1 MNITRKTL
9 KELGFK
15 VYKKFDDKIIYRNKK
30 SDRTI
35 IIDLNF
41 REIILDSTN
50 YLKFEEID
58 AIKDEIVNLRLK
70 NVLR

>member
-15 VYKKFDDKIIYRNKK
+15 VYKKFDDKIIYKNEK
-30 SDRTI
+30 SQRTI

-41 REIILDSTN
+41 NEIILDATN
-50 YLKFEEID
+50 YLYFEELE
-58 AIKDEIVNLRLK
+58 AIQNEIT
-70 NVLR
+70 NVKKEM